1 MHEFA
6 MAHCWLVFWIGMVAV
21 LFMLILGDLF
31 IDVLKSNN
39 RLRTTRC
46 LEYTVVEQ
54 TGAMNTYTFFES
66 KIVKSLL
73 DSGWTLHTYNQNPT
87 STQTTAIFTR
97 PTA

>member
-1 MHEFA
+1 
-6 MAHCWLVFWIGMVAV
+6 V

-54 TGAMNTYTFFES
+54 IGAMNTYTFFES